1 MKRCVQ
7 IALCVLWIV
16 MVAGCGGG
24 QGGAASSANTSS
36 PSSSAASSTPASGT
50 ASMPAVSP
58 YDSGPRASESP
69 RDEKLAEQGEKLFSS
84 KGCTACHAFGKRLTG
99 PDLAGV
105 SMRRTAVWM
114 ENQILH
120 PEKMVKEDP
129 IARELFAQY
138 ALQMPNQKVQPE
150 EAKAIIEYFK
160 DQDHEANEKD
170 EKDEK

>member
-1 MKRCVQ
+1 MKRLFLITGCVVWLLL
-7 IALCVLWIV
+7 I
-16 MVAGCGGG
+16 AGCGGG
-24 QGGAASSANTSS
+24 QNTQTSESSSS
-36 PSSSAASSTPASGT
+36 GSASSSASAPAAGST
-50 ASMPAVSP
+50 SMPAVSP
-58 YDSGPRASESP
+58 YDSGPRAGETP
-69 RDEKLAEQGEKLFSS
+69 RDEKLAEQGEKLFSTR
-84 KGCTACHAFGKRLTG
+84 GCTACHAFGKRVTG

-129 IARELFAQY
+129 ISHELFAQY

-160 DQDHEANEKD
+160 EKDHEAKEKD
-170 EKDEK
+170 EKGEK

>member
-1 MKRCVQ
+1 MKRLVLAAVCVS
-7 IALCVLWIV
+7 WIV
-16 MVAGCGGG
+16 LTTGCGGG
-24 QGGAASSANTSS
+24 QDAQTSGSSSSGSSS
-36 PSSSAASSTPASGT
+36 PAAATPAAGT
-50 ASMPAVSP
+50 SSMPAVSR
-58 YDSGPRASESP
+58 YDSGPRASEAP
-69 RDEKLAEQGEKLFSS
+69 IDEHLAEQGGKLFQT
-84 KGCTACHAFGKRLTG
+84 KGCTACHAFGKRVTG

-105 SMRRTAVWM
+105 SMRRTATWL

-120 PEKMVKEDP
+120 PETMVKEDP

-170 EKDEK
+170 EK

>member
-1 MKRCVQ
+1 MKRFVLV
-7 IALCVLWIV
+7 ALCVSWIALT
-16 MVAGCGGG
+16 AGCGGG
-24 QGGAASSANTSS
+24 QNPQASGSSS
-36 PSSSAASSTPASGT
+36 PSSAATPASGS

-58 YDSGPRASESP
+58 YDSGPRAGESP
-69 RDEKLAEQGEKLFSS
+69 VDEHLAELGEKLFQT
-84 KGCTACHAFGKRLTG
+84 KGCTACHAFGKRVTG

-105 SMRRTAVWM
+105 TMRRTAVWM

-129 IARELFAQY
+129 ISHELFAQY

-160 DQDHEANEKD
+160 EKDHEAKEKD